1 MLVVS
6 CRREMGGSP
15 SFFLVVECTHIIR
28 RPRSIEEYD
37 GFKVL
42 VLILKPRLIRR
53 LALLMGDRMVHE
65 GCIAAL
71 DTLCQL
77 GASSFGLAVDSSS
90 IDRRLAKLSAS
101 LEPQGSIYGII
112 SSALE
117 MDALYQSTE
126 GTFSGAMKAAY
137 SKGLL
142 APEFM
147 NEVDRCAPVLD
158 SLIRPDGDQHFTYSA
173 LRLLQKSYLLR
184 YGQALYERPQY
195 MWLRVAVYLHSGDM
209 DSIRLFYS
217 HMSTFKVVPSASVL
231 CQSGT
236 QDPPSHPCYQY
247 DMSGCPDELFRLMKT
262 ISTVGRAGG
271 NIGIG
276 MQNMPAQSSL
286 VDGLKR
292 SGVVHALHSLKACMR
307 VMDRGLDAPEPLVKV
322 YLEPWHAEIEGFLRT
337 VRLNKQG
344 GCIDQGLR
352 YGLMLNSLFMR
363 RVEEDGVWT
372 LFCPSDAPNLAALH
386 GPSFDDEYVRLEA
399 NGLGLRTFKA
409 RKLWKNILATQ
420 IDCGWPSTLFK
431 EAVHAKG
438 TRRGV
443 GTVSQGCTS
452 TDVLLW
458 ASQARLSRCHTAS
471 LVLPSFVTEDNEF
484 DFDSLVVVVR
494 QLVSSLSNLFKSNAL
509 PLPDLPEV
517 DLLDSMTN
525 RPLGIGVQGLADTF
539 ALLGLPYDSNEARRL
554 SISISETIQHSALD
568 QSADLART
576 QGAFPDFETCSGA
589 RGLLTFD
596 LWPLFSPS
604 NRFDWTALKAKVSK
618 GIHNSELTAYS
629 ATGDTSKITGCS
641 NACDPFPRLSF
652 SPEGVTGVP
661 TAFPKH
667 LLELLES
674 KGLWNNRI
682 RECILRNQGSIQG
695 IDCIPIHIR
704 DRYKTAWDV
713 DPAVVLQMAVDRAPA
728 ICQSQSVTLCL
739 ADPSVSQLTTF
750 VYKCWRSGM
759 KTGLFRIYAPIRGS
773 FSSGRISS
781 VRDGGDDGSSAFVA
795 GTGTVSDPL
804 IMNGL

>member
-42 VLILKPRLIRR
+42 VSILKPRLIRR

-262 ISTVGRAGG
+262 ISTIGRAGG

-307 VMDRGLDAPEPLVKV
+307 VMDRGLDAPELLVKV

-352 YGLMLNSLFMR
+352 YGLMLNSL
-363 RVEEDGVWT
+363 
-372 LFCPSDAPNLAALH
+372 LH
-386 GPSFDDEYVRLEA
+386 
-399 NGLGLRTFKA
+399 FKDY
-409 RKLWKNILATQ
+409 R
-420 IDCGWPSTLFK
+420 
-431 EAVHAKG
+431 
-438 TRRGV
+438 
-443 GTVSQGCTS
+443 
-452 TDVLLW
+452 
-458 ASQARLSRCHTAS
+458 
-471 LVLPSFVTEDNEF
+471 
-484 DFDSLVVVVR
+484 
-494 QLVSSLSNLFKSNAL
+494 
-509 PLPDLPEV
+509 
-517 DLLDSMTN
+517 
-525 RPLGIGVQGLADTF
+525 
-539 ALLGLPYDSNEARRL
+539 
-554 SISISETIQHSALD
+554 
-568 QSADLART
+568 
-576 QGAFPDFETCSGA
+576 
-589 RGLLTFD
+589 
-596 LWPLFSPS
+596 
-604 NRFDWTALKAKVSK
+604 
-618 GIHNSELTAYS
+618 
-629 ATGDTSKITGCS
+629 CS